1 MQSTPGKSDM
11 TICLA
16 MIVKNEA
23 AVIKRCIGSVMPI
36 INDWV
41 ICDTGSTDETREIIS
56 RVPRDF
62 PGKGIDR
69 PWVDF
74 ATNRGETLAYARE
87 TGADYALMMDADDTL
102 EVPAG
107 FVMPELTADSYTVDF
122 HFGGM
127 RYRRAALF
135 ANRLPWTYRGV
146 VHEFPYCAEAKTQG
160 HLPLIV
166 HVGNDGAR
174 RQDPLKYHK
183 DAAVLE
189 KALETEQDPF
199 LRTRYTF
206 YLGQS
211 WRDAGEPMKAIAA
224 YRQRAGMGGWQEE
237 VYVSLLNIARMKEAL
252 GRDDVITAYL
262 AAVDAS
268 ATRGE
273 ALYKAA
279 HLFRMRRNFGMAYQI
294 ALLGVDRPAPPDGL
308 FVETWVHEYGLLDEL
323 AVSAYWYGLY
333 RESVDACEILLSEG
347 KGPDR
352 ARYIANANFARRK
365 LLSRV

>member
-1 MQSTPGKSDM
+1 
-11 TICLA
+11 

-23 AVIKRCIGSVMPI
+23 PVIARCLGSVRSLI
-36 INDWV
+36 DSWCIV
-41 ICDTGSTDETREIIS
+41 DTGSTDGTQAI
-56 RVPRDF
+56 VRDIMADI
-62 PGKGIDR
+62 PGELHER
-69 PWVDF
+69 PWTDF
-74 ATNRGETLAYARE
+74 AHNRSEALELARATGETFSL
-87 TGADYALMMDADDTL
+87 LLDADDTL

-107 FVMPELTADSYTVDF
+107 FVMPELTADSLIIDF

-146 VHEFPYCAEAKTQG
+146 VHEFPHCAEAKTQG
-160 HLPLIV
+160 HLSLII

-189 KALETEQDPF
+189 RALTTEQDPF
-199 LRTRYTF
+199 LVARYTF

-211 WRDAGEPMKAIAA
+211 WRDAGEPTKAIAA
-224 YRQRAGMGGWQEE
+224 YRQRADMGGWQEE

-252 GRDDVITAYL
+252 GHSDALRAYMN
-262 AAVDAS
+262 AVEVSD
-268 ATRGE
+268 TRAE
-273 ALYKAA
+273 AVYKVA
-279 HLFRMRRNFGMAYQI
+279 HLWRMNQNYPMAYRMARI
-294 ALLGVDRPAPPDGL
+294 GVARPIPADGL
-308 FVETWVHEYGLLDEL
+308 FVETWVYEYGLLDEL
-323 AVSAYWYGLY
+323 AVSAYWCGHY

-352 ARYIANANFARRK
+352 DRYIANANFARRK
-365 LLSRV
+365 LLSQG